1 MSELREQTYTPDE
14 VAKILKISKHT
25 VYELVKRGDLTA
37 FRVGNKMRID
47 AHDLAIYKQN
57 MRYIS
62 QSASKNRLTMK
73 VDQGSPSSLSLAG
86 SHDFLIEHL
95 THFRDTTPS
104 SYLLH
109 TTYIGSLDG
118 LMMLYQG
125 KTDIAAMHLLDP
137 VTKEYNL
144 PYVQRF
150 FIQEPITVLKLAVR
164 KQGLIVAQNNPK
176 NIYFWE
182 DLARKDVTFVN
193 RQKGSGTRFLLDSEL
208 AKRRIRPQHIRGYEQ
223 EVWNHLDAA
232 ACVAR
237 GSADVT
243 LGIEAAAKKLNLSFI
258 PLKTESFDLI
268 FRWTKDN
275 SKGLTSFCEL
285 LQSDR
290 FKNSLQHLDGYDFSQ
305 LGHIIYQANV

>member
-62 QSASKNRLTMK
+62 QSVSKNRLTMK
-73 VDQGSPSSLSLAG
+73 VDQGSPSSLRIAG

-176 NIYFWE
+176 NICFWE
-182 DLARKDVTFVN
+182 DLARKDVIFVN

-237 GSADVT
+237 GSADVA

-305 LGHIIYQANV
+305 LGHTIYQANV